1 MSPAH
6 IFNPEE
12 PYFSQSLIK
21 SNSLPESKYVPT
33 YFKEL
38 DNVIN
43 GFRNPNLI
51 IIGGRP
57 AMGCHSLALTV
68 ACRQA
73 WGKHKV
79 AFFIMSLTE
88 RNLIER
94 VKRNYLCF
102 DKSHTEPFPSF
113 YFDYKLDIDKLRNEV
128 GRLKREENI
137 EVVYVDTIQMLGVKD
152 CTDTF
157 NKTAIVTR
165 ALWEMSREF
174 DISIVTL
181 STVWR
186 ESELRGGEMLPML
199 CDLGETYA
207 LEMYADV
214 VLLLHRPFYYGI
226 RYDEAGNSIVNV
238 AEVIVAKNVNGET
251 TKVKLLFD
259 NGMFVDEI
267 LPF

>member
-1 MSPAH
+1 MHP
-6 IFNPEE
+6 FNPEE

-21 SNSLPESKYVPT
+21 SNSLPQNKCVPT

-38 DNVIN
+38 DKVIK
-43 GFRNPNLI
+43 GFRNSNLT

-57 AMGCHSLALTV
+57 AMGCHTLALTI
-68 ACRQA
+68 ACGQA
-73 WGKHKV
+73 WQKHKV

-88 RNLIER
+88 SNLIER
-94 VKRNYLCF
+94 VKRNYTCYS
-102 DKSHTEPFPSF
+102 KSHTEPFPSF
-113 YFDYKLDIDKLRNEV
+113 YVDYKLDIDKLRNEV

-137 EVVYVDTIQMLGVKD
+137 EVVFIDTVQMLGVKD
-152 CTDTF
+152 CADTL

-174 DISIVTL
+174 DISIVALSTL
-181 STVWR
+181 SR
-186 ESELRGGEMLPML
+186 ETELRGGDMLPLL
-199 CDLGETYA
+199 CDLDETNA

-214 VLLLHRPFYYGI
+214 VLLLHRPAYYGI
-226 RYDEAGNSIVNV
+226 TVDLDGNSLVND

-259 NGMFVDEI
+259 HKISMFVDEI
-267 LPF
+267 PPF